1 MALNAGA
8 IRFNTDSS
16 HLELWDGNQWTRM
29 LSSTPFLHTGG
40 TRGLWGGGEPL
51 TSTVSYANLDSSGN
65 SLLFG
70 DLQGGLAN
78 MGTAANRSRAIFAG
92 GEPETSTM
100 TSFTFATLGNFT
112 HNGEDLTSGRR
123 FVTGVAGGD
132 RGIFMGG
139 SEPTRVNNIDYIS
152 ISNFGS
158 AVDFGDLVEAKDMGG
173 GGAWSNGI
181 IGGGMGGYKSDG
193 SNSTI
198 IESITIST
206 TGNATTF
213 GTLFDSRHNIASA
226 SNSIRALGAGGSPSN
241 VDTIQYINM
250 STLGN
255 SLDFGNLTR
264 GKTSMNGCASPT
276 RVVWGGGSA
285 PSKTD
290 EMEFVRIMSLGN
302 AIDFGDLSQGNVQNP
317 GACSNGHGG
326 LH

>member
-8 IRFNTDSS
+8 IRFNTNSS
-16 HLELWDGNQWTRM
+16 HLEIWDGNQWTGIIGE
-29 LSSTPFLHTGG
+29 SPELHTGG

-51 TSTVSYANLDSSGN
+51 TSTVSYANLDTAGDTA
-65 SLLFG
+65 LFG

-78 MGTAANRSRAIFAG
+78 AGTASNRSRAIFAG

-123 FVTGVAGGD
+123 FVTGMAGGD

-139 SEPTRVNNIDYIS
+139 SEPTRVNKIEYIS

-226 SNSIRALGAGGSPSN
+226 SNSIRAIGAGGSPSN

-250 STLGN
+250 STFGN
-255 SLDFGNLTR
+255 SVEFGNLTQ
-264 GKTSMNGCASPT
+264 GTTSMNGCASPT
-276 RVVWGGGSA
+276 RVVWGGGGT

-290 EMEFVRIMSLGN
+290 KMEYVQIMTLGN
-302 AIDFGDLSQGNVQNP
+302 ALDFGDLSQGNVQNP
-317 GACSNGHGG
+317 SACSNGHGG

>member
-8 IRFNTDSS
+8 IRFNTNSS
-16 HLELWDGNQWTRM
+16 HLEIWDGNQWTGIIGE
-29 LSSTPFLHTGG
+29 SPELHTGG

-51 TSTVSYANLDSSGN
+51 TSTVSYANLDTAGDTA
-65 SLLFG
+65 LFG

-78 MGTAANRSRAIFAG
+78 AGTASNRSRAIFAG

-123 FVTGVAGGD
+123 FVTGMAGGD

-139 SEPTRVNNIDYIS
+139 SEPTRVNKIEYIS

-226 SNSIRALGAGGSPSN
+226 SNSIRAIGAGGSPSN

-250 STLGN
+250 STFGN
-255 SLDFGNLTR
+255 SVEFGNLTQ
-264 GKTSMNGCASPT
+264 GTTSMNGCASPT
-276 RVVWGGGSA
+276 RVVWGGGST

-290 EMEFVRIMSLGN
+290 KMEYVQIMSTGN
-302 AIDFGDLSQGNVQNP
+302 AQDFGDLSQGNVQNP
-317 GACSNGHGG
+317 SACSNGHGG